1 MRGEV
6 KQMKKSSLKK
16 YLVVTFAIAWVIQV
30 GVWLLFR
37 NGAAQISQLIMA
49 AMMWVPALG
58 AVLAG
63 GDLRTLGWKPG
74 NIKMILLSW
83 FLPAVLTTVGALLY
97 FLVFPSHFDMN
108 DSLIASDAL
117 VSMLEKEGVSYSQYV
132 LISLLQAIT
141 LAPFIN
147 TFFALGEEIGW
158 RGFMYPLL
166 KTRFGRRT
174 GLILGGLIWGAWHW
188 PIIWLIGYE
197 YGTGYPGF
205 PVTGMVLF
213 CVFTVAIGILCDY
226 VYEQSG
232 SIWLPALL
240 HGAINAA
247 AGIPLLVCGS
257 EVKRLL
263 GPTPNGIIS
272 GIGFVVVGAW
282 ILVKGKE

>member
-1 MRGEV
+1 
-6 KQMKKSSLKK
+6 MKKSSLKK

-37 NGAAQISQLIMA
+37 NGAPQISQLIMA

-63 GDLRTLGWKPG
+63 GDLRTLGWKPR

-263 GPTPNGIIS
+263 GPAPNGIIS